1 MKSFRPQP
9 AIFKPKGGLVT
20 PGGVPIRNTKVVL
33 GYPAG
38 GSITV
43 PFSVSR
49 ERLMFYEMQK
59 DPEARLLAAA
69 PYVSGLYIAN
79 NRNILAKALLKTE
92 YEWLLQIDTDIEF
105 PPTLLETM
113 VALAGDD
120 KKVLAASVPLG
131 TAMIFG
137 NSDEGAGFRNG
148 FPTCAFRCDGPGV
161 WTSLHEVPAEPIQ
174 VDGVATACILIHRT
188 VFEEIARRGGQCWF
202 DHIYEPKGEPV
213 GDDWSTVESVS
224 IGEDI
229 AFSVRATL
237 AGFPTW
243 CVNVKG
249 LKHHK
254 VAPQTHDPQPPEMES
269 RYCKACTHENV
280 AKAPILQCAACGHS
294 FEMEAVG

>member
-1 MKSFRPQP
+1 MKSFRPRP
-9 AIFKPKGGLVT
+9 SIFPPRSRPSGLVG
-20 PGGVPIRNTKVVL
+20 PGGAPLARPKVVV

-49 ERLMFYEMQK
+49 ERLFFYEVQK
-59 DPEARLLAAA
+59 DPAQRLLAAA

-79 NRNILAKALLKTE
+79 NRNILAKALLKTDA
-92 YEWLLQIDTDIEF
+92 EWMLQIDTDIEF
-105 PPTLLETM
+105 PETLLETM
-113 VALAGDD
+113 VDLAGSD
-120 KKVLAASVPLG
+120 KKILAASVPLG

-161 WTSLHEVPAEPIQ
+161 WTSLPDVPHEPIP

-202 DHIYEPKGEPV
+202 DHIYEPKGEPK
-213 GDDWSTVESVS
+213 GDDWSTVESIS

-229 AFSVRATL
+229 AFCVRATL
-237 AGFPTW
+237 AGFQPY
-243 CVNVKG
+243 CVTVPG
-249 LKHHK
+249 LRHHK
-254 VAPQTHDPQPPEMES
+254 VAPQTHDLPPAEESGGRRPQEDTQE
-269 RYCKACTHENV
+269 
-280 AKAPILQCAACGHS
+280 QCPRV
-294 FEMEAVG
+294 FDEFEAVGR